1 MPQGFAHAGARV
13 DYLAGNGMAFCA
25 PTPANRQP
33 LGEAHVGNDGDAI
46 AIELA
51 PELRRLAFEP
61 GASRR
66 LILPS
71 RRRRGR
77 AGALTAQQRGR

>member
-1 MPQGFAHAGARV
+1 MPERGSITSPVMGWRFARQR
-13 DYLAGNGMAFCA
+13 LQIE
-25 PTPANRQP
+25 QP
-33 LGEAHVGNDGDAI
+33 LGEAHVSNDGDAI

-77 AGALTAQQRGR
+77 AGALTAQQRGW